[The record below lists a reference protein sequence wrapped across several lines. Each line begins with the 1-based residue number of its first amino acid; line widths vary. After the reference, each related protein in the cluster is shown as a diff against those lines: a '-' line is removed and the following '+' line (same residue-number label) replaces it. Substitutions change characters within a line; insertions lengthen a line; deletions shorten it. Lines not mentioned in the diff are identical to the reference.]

1 MVLKE
6 VCMSME
12 DSSKDF
18 LIEAHIRNLKI
29 QIVRLMLRSGK
40 VDTSF
45 LEQAYSEDQIRKRF
59 YFRKKDICT
68 YINEIFDGNEPR
80 YTFKEEI
87 KKDLQ
92 SYFKQH
98 NNAEQEYLDI
108 KNKFLDKC
116 EAYLKKV
123 EADPRAYETDSFAEF
138 KSEIDYENTIAIIHW
153 GSLPIYKSE
162 YIRQEELIPEKDIL
176 GYYNNFYTLKDLVK
190 WIKNE
195 EKWKPSFRGDCNLDQ
210 VMNFS
215 VYTRRWGHE
224 DCYRIKRTINGW
236 YIQAIA
242 INGDSKKN
250 GEGKILENLNHDY
263 IFYYKSGVKEAF
275 EYLWNMADEHEMAVS
290 ELAKKLQNIAD
301 WISGTEKACEKYK
314 PDWLSEV

>member
-1 MVLKE
+1 
-6 VCMSME
+6 MSME
-12 DSSKDF
+12 NSSKD
-18 LIEAHIRNLKI
+18 LLAEAHIRNLKI

-45 LEQAYSEDQIRKRF
+45 AEQTYSEDQIHNEF

-68 YINEIFDGNEPR
+68 YIAKIFDGNEPR
-80 YTFKEEI
+80 YTFKKEI

-92 SYFKQH
+92 SYFEHH
-98 NNAEQEYLDI
+98 NNAQKEYPDI
-108 KNKFLDKC
+108 KNIFLREC
-116 EAYLKKV
+116 EAYLKKL
-123 EADPRAYETDSFAEF
+123 EEDPRAYETDAFEKF
-138 KSEIDYENTIAIIHW
+138 KSDIDYENIIPVLHW

-162 YIRQEELIPEKDIL
+162 YIKQEELIPEKDIL

-215 VYTRRWGHE
+215 VYTRRWGHK

-236 YIQAIA
+236 SIQAIA
-242 INGDSKKN
+242 INGASKKN
-250 GEGKILENLNHDY
+250 GEGMIMKNLNHDY
-263 IFYYKSGVKEAF
+263 VFYYESGVKEAF
-275 EYLWNMADEHEMAVS
+275 EYLWNLADEYEMTVG
-290 ELAKKLQNIAD
+290 ELSTKLQDIAD
-301 WISGTEKACEKYK
+301 WISGTEMACEKYK

>member
-1 MVLKE
+1 
-6 VCMSME
+6 MSME

-116 EAYLKKV
+116 EAYFKKL

-138 KSEIDYENTIAIIHW
+138 KSEIDYENTITIIHW

-176 GYYNNFYTLKDLVK
+176 GYYNNYYTLKDLVK

-210 VMNFS
+210 VMNFF

-236 YIQAIA
+236 SIQAIA

-263 IFYYKSGVKEAF
+263 VFYYKSGVKEAF